1 MLNEEIYQQLS
12 SQAPEQTEDI
22 IKTGN
27 KEFLDDGNLPLS
39 LDKNLFHHIFVRAF
53 KGDKLQNYRLK
64 QFSQLFPN
72 IDLITDVVKSVVTEN
87 DDTATYRLVGTL
99 NRDNLSESIL
109 KDMYDKIYKPTIK
122 YSYTEFDFIYRI
134 TYTIDKST
142 NFLIDA
148 KASLAEKIKNNFEV
162 ITEYNI
168 KQVEV

>member
-1 MLNEEIYQQLS
+1 MYQQLS
-12 SQAPEQTEDI
+12 SQAPEQAADI

-27 KEFLDDGNLPLS
+27 KEFLDDENLSLS
-39 LDKNLFHHIFVRAF
+39 LDKNLFNHIFFRAF
-53 KGDKLQNYRLK
+53 RGDKLENYQIK

-72 IDLITDVVKSVVTEN
+72 IDLITDVVKSVVSDNN
-87 DDTATYRLVGTL
+87 DHVTYRLVGTL
-99 NRDNLSESIL
+99 NKKNLSDDTL

-134 TYTIDKST
+134 TYTIDKKN
-142 NFLIDA
+142 NFLTEG